1 MARTCRSGMS
11 GYRSLTEGKQTC
23 SGHAKIDVNDPSGHL
38 TGGCKSLRCL
48 LTGPRE
54 LDILRCDPGS
64 LRVRCNSIS

>member
-1 MARTCRSGMS
+1 
-11 GYRSLTEGKQTC
+11 LQTD
-23 SGHAKIDVNDPSGHL
+23 AIDLCDHL
-38 TGGCKSLRCL
+38 TGEWSAVNRSVDL